1 MKKSELSELLH
12 SLGIPVNEGVSSE
25 ENMNQYPR
33 VIYWPY
39 IEQDDMASGEGYN
52 NLVTYQ
58 ISIFA
63 RTPQHKKYRELR
75 NMLRD
80 RGIHPVFRHEYV
92 ENDPIF
98 AKAWHTYFEIEVTEE
113 VTEELTNE

>member
-12 SLGIPVNEGVSSE
+12 ALNIPVNEGISSE

-39 IEQDDMASGEGYN
+39 IEQDDMTSGEGYCN
-52 NLVTYQ
+52 RATYQ
-58 ISIFA
+58 VSLFA
-63 RTPQHKKYRELR
+63 RAPQHAKYWELR
-75 NMLRD
+75 KVLREK
-80 RGIHPVFRHEYV
+80 GIHPVFRHEYV

-98 AKAWHTYFEIEVTEE
+98 AKTWHTYFEIEVTEDLPDE
-113 VTEELTNE
+113 

>member
-12 SLGIPVNEGVSSE
+12 DLGIPVNEGISSE

-39 IEQDDMASGEGYN
+39 IEQDDMASGEGYCN
-52 NLVTYQ
+52 RATYQ
-58 ISIFA
+58 VSLFA
-63 RTPQHKKYRELR
+63 RTPQCEKYWELR
-75 NMLRD
+75 KALREI
-80 RGIHPVFRHEYV
+80 GIYPVFRHEYV

-98 AKAWHTYFEIEVTEE
+98 AKTWHTYFEIEVTEE
-113 VTEELTNE
+113 LPDE